1 MWVRHLQG
9 WAQGG
14 GGCCVCSLQ
23 DVEWDGMIVQHR
35 GRGDRLLSAAAMG
48 INGHDALDNSR
59 PSASWSEIMLCGGH
73 CDGPGLAS
81 VQGTQAAASLK
92 SAAAGSAEEDGSPC
106 RHAGRRYPLSRCL
119 HMGIAVQLESALVL
133 LRVILMLK
141 RGFDT

>member
-59 PSASWSEIMLCGGH
+59 PSASWLEII
-73 CDGPGLAS
+73 LA
-81 VQGTQAAASLK
+81 GETSL
-92 SAAAGSAEEDGSPC
+92 E
-106 RHAGRRYPLSRCL
+106 RRVWRDTL
-119 HMGIAVQLESALVL
+119 GDNALWRAL
-133 LRVILMLK
+133 
-141 RGFDT
+141 